1 MGEVIKIGCE
11 EESGINFKNL
21 NCILILPFSQFSE
34 IIYLCISDC
43 AFTSVL
49 LYSSIKFPK
58 FEQDQRVIYLHDFFQ
73 YFEYDDFLTQ
83 FRIMVVLIT
92 YLMQVSEFRFT
103 RFTLK

>member
-1 MGEVIKIGCE
+1 MGGLTKIGCE
-11 EESGINFKNL
+11 GERKINFKNL
-21 NCILILPFSQFSE
+21 NCMLILPFSQFSE

-49 LYSSIKFPK
+49 LYWSIKFPK
-58 FEQDQRVIYLHDFFQ
+58 IEHKQRVIYLHDFFQ

-92 YLMQVSEFRFT
+92 YVMEVSEFRFT

>member
-1 MGEVIKIGCE
+1 M
-11 EESGINFKNL
+11 
-21 NCILILPFSQFSE
+21 LILPFSQFSE

-49 LYSSIKFPK
+49 LYWSIKFPK
-58 FEQDQRVIYLHDFFQ
+58 IEHDQRVIYLHDFFQ

-83 FRIMVVLIT
+83 FRIMVVHMT
-92 YLMQVSEFRFT
+92 YVMQVSEFPFT